1 MNNLYNSIFKSAVD
15 AIIVINHIGIIEA
28 FSPSAERLF
37 GYSEDM
43 VVGQNVSIL
52 MPKKMA
58 LEHDGHLD
66 NYKRTNQA
74 KIIGKGREVVGKR
87 RNGQEFKMHLSI
99 GKAEGNEGDLKFV
112 GICHDMTPYYL
123 VKNDLNESMESY
135 ENLSNYEGLYI
146 ASIENNGYV
155 TKSNKLFIESGFVNV
170 ENNFLNYS
178 FFVDFENIIKRTL
191 EDGFF
196 SISKFSFKIGDDIHV
211 IDWNFKFTSNQKIQI
226 IGIDRTEMEE
236 KSTLLLNAKT
246 HDPFSNIPNI
256 NYLNLLFNDDAL
268 DLSDYYIFRI
278 RFDSLETIKRMFDYP
293 SLNKSVRCLYEL
305 IGGVVDHSIQ
315 LNDYSFLNLIRKT
328 DLPDTVFFDK
338 IISKIVF
345 LINENHSIQNKKIT
359 FGFCDYHRASCK
371 TLN

>member
-15 AIIVINHIGIIEA
+15 AIVVINHIGIIEA

-52 MPKKMA
+52 MPKKTA
-58 LEHDGHLD
+58 LEHDGYLD

-146 ASIENNGYV
+146 ASIDNNGYV
-155 TKSNKLFIESGFVNV
+155 TKSNKIFIESGFINV
-170 ENNFLNYS
+170 ENNFLN
-178 FFVDFENIIKRTL
+178 
-191 EDGFF
+191 
-196 SISKFSFKIGDDIHV
+196 FSFLWI
-211 IDWNFKFTSNQKIQI
+211 
-226 IGIDRTEMEE
+226 
-236 KSTLLLNAKT
+236 L
-246 HDPFSNIPNI
+246 
-256 NYLNLLFNDDAL
+256 
-268 DLSDYYIFRI
+268 RI
-278 RFDSLETIKRMFDYP
+278 
-293 SLNKSVRCLYEL
+293 
-305 IGGVVDHSIQ
+305 
-315 LNDYSFLNLIRKT
+315 
-328 DLPDTVFFDK
+328 
-338 IISKIVF
+338 
-345 LINENHSIQNKKIT
+345 
-359 FGFCDYHRASCK
+359 
-371 TLN
+371 